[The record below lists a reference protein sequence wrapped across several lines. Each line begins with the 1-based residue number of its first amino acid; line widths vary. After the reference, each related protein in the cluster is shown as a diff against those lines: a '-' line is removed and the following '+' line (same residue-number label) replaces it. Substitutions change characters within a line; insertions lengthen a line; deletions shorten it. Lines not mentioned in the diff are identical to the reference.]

1 MVGETSLCFIKHYS
15 EISRSQ
21 WKNPPSFLRGGGG
34 ETISSFSYS
43 GGEGWRLFPSFFL
56 MPSFSSTQP
65 LLMSLLCSHP
75 SPIIHARCLLWSQR
89 LRLFE

>member
-21 WKNPPSFLRGGGG
+21 WKNPPSFLRREGG

-43 GGEGWRLFPSFFL
+43 GGEG
-56 MPSFSSTQP
+56 
-65 LLMSLLCSHP
+65 
-75 SPIIHARCLLWSQR
+75 
-89 LRLFE
+89 